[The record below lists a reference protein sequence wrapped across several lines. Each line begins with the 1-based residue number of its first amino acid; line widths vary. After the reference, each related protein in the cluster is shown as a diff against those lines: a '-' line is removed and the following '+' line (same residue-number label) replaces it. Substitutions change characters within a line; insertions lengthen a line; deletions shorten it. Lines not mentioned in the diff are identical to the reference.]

1 MKFLSAFFKK
11 IQLFQSAPTQFTI
24 FISLY
29 VAFLFLG
36 AYYFPTTITTILILP
51 FIMISAYRWKIVGG
65 IISSIWSVILMVF
78 SSVTH
83 HHTFLQDLIVSL
95 SSYLVIGL
103 LLVILYNYFESQDLK
118 LKESKTLYRQLFEQ
132 VNDVILIVDNEGKIV
147 NCNNVACN
155 LIGYSCNQL
164 LSKNIKEFIVPR
176 PEQMNQLENMDP
188 QLGEWSLRDTQGH
201 EILFEVTITK
211 LQNGLFLGTGR
222 DITVKKQMEEALQS
236 EWKRA
241 QTYLELVQVI
251 IVALDNQGRVA
262 LINRKGREIL
272 GFESEEIIGKNWF
285 DYFIPKSIRDSTRL
299 YFENIISGEIQSFEK
314 HENYIVNKA
323 GKEILIA
330 WQNTFLYDN
339 TGKIIGTLSAGE
351 DITERKRTE
360 NQITEQI
367 NTLEVLYKL
376 SNEFT
381 KTLNLKERAN
391 EIVQTCVERFGVC
404 LAWLAQVEPGG
415 RVKIIAQYPLEHSY
429 PQQIKIRWDETPEGQ
444 GPSGRAIRSGT
455 YQIVEE
461 STTDPSFTPWKV
473 QAMQAGFV
481 TSAAFPLISRGRTF
495 GTLNLYSKTPGFF
508 HPERLELF
516 QTIAHHAASSLEN
529 ARLFEETEQRL
540 KHIQVLHTIDMAIS
554 GSSEPMLAQKVAL
567 EQIVQRLEVD
577 AASLLRYDP
586 QQQTLVYATG
596 IGFRT
601 PAIEKTSLKLG
612 DAFAGQAALER
623 QIIFIPKVSEHSIY
637 YQTKLFQDE
646 GFVSYYAVP
655 LLAKGRLFGILEIFN
670 RTLRIGNEEWCDFLR
685 SLAENV
691 VIAIEK
697 EELLYNLEK
706 TNALLIETYDATI
719 EGWAYALDLKDRE
732 TENHSKR
739 VTELTL
745 KIAREMGIEEK
756 DLVHIRRG
764 ALLHDIG
771 KMGIHDSILFKPG
784 KLTKEEWKIMRM
796 HPVYAYEM
804 LSPIQYLHSAID
816 IPYCHHERW
825 DGSGYPRGL
834 KGEAIPLSARIFAV
848 ADNFDALTSKRP
860 YRDAWPVKE
869 ALDYIRKQNGKMFD
883 PRVVEVFFH
892 LDEIKILHKEKPST

>member
-1 MKFLSAFFKK
+1 MKLLSSLFKK
-11 IQLFQSAPTQFTI
+11 IQLSQVTPTLFTI

-29 VAFLFLG
+29 AVFLLLG
-36 AYYFPTTITTILILP
+36 AYYFLTTITIIIILP
-51 FIMISAYRWKIVGG
+51 FIMISAYRWEVIGG
-65 IISSIWSVILMVF
+65 ILSSIWSVILVIF

-83 HHTFLQDLIVSL
+83 HHTLLQDLIVSL

-103 LLVILYNYFESQDLK
+103 MLVILYNYFESQNLK
-118 LKESKTLYRQLFEQ
+118 LKESENLYRQLFEQ
-132 VNDVILIVDNEGKIV
+132 ANDAILIVDNEGKIV
-147 NCNNVACN
+147 NCNNVASN
-155 LIGYSCNQL
+155 LIGYSRNQL
-164 LSKNIKEFIVPR
+164 MSKNLKEFIIPR
-176 PEQMNQLENMDP
+176 PEQINQLENVDP
-188 QLGEWSLRDTQGH
+188 QSGEWSLRDTKGR

-211 LQNGLFLGTGR
+211 IQNGLFLGTGR
-222 DITVKKQMEEALQS
+222 DITMKKQMEEALQS

-251 IVALDNQGRVA
+251 IVALDNQGRVT

-272 GFESEEIIGKNWF
+272 GFEAEEIIGKNWYDF
-285 DYFIPKSIRDSTRL
+285 FIPKSIRDSLRL
-299 YFENIISGEIQSFEK
+299 YFKNIISGEMKPFNQ
-314 HENYIVNKA
+314 HENNIINKA
-323 GKEILIA
+323 NEEILVS

-339 TGKIIGTLSAGE
+339 TGKIIGVLSAGE
-351 DITERKRTE
+351 DITEQRKSE
-360 NQITEQI
+360 NQIKEQV
-367 NTLEVLYKL
+367 NTLSVLFDL
-376 SNEFT
+376 SQQFT
-381 KTLNLKERAN
+381 LTLNLKEKAD

-404 LAWLAQVEPGG
+404 LAWLAQAESGG
-415 RVKIIAQYPLEHSY
+415 RIKIIAQYPLEHPY
-429 PQQIKIRWDETPEGQ
+429 PKQIKIRWDETPEGQ

-461 STTDPSFTPWKV
+461 STTDPSFTPWKE

-540 KHIQVLHTIDMAIS
+540 KHIQALRTIDMAIS
-554 GSSEPMLAQKVAL
+554 GSSEPILAQKVAL

-586 QQQTLVYATG
+586 QQQTLVCAAG

-601 PAIEKTSLKLG
+601 SDIEKTSLKLG

-623 QIIFIPKVSEHSIY
+623 QIISVPNVSEHSTY
-637 YQTKLFQDE
+637 YQTKLFRDE
-646 GFVSYYAVP
+646 SFVSYYAVP
-655 LLAKGRLFGILEIFN
+655 LLAKGRLFGVLEIFN
-670 RTLRIGNEEWCDFLR
+670 RSLHIGNEEWYDFLR
-685 SLAENV
+685 SLAEQV
-691 VIAIEK
+691 VIAVEK
-697 EELLYNLEK
+697 EELVYNLEK

-784 KLTKEEWKIMRM
+784 KLTNEEWEIMRK
-796 HPVYAYEM
+796 HPIYAYEM
-804 LSPIQYLHSAID
+804 LSPIQYLHPAID

-848 ADNFDALTSKRP
+848 ADNFDALTSNRP
-860 YRDAWPVKE
+860 YRDAWPVKK
-869 ALDYIRKQNGKMFD
+869 ALDYIRKQSGKMFD
-883 PRVVEVFFH
+883 PRVVEIFLHSDTV
-892 LDEIKILHKEKPST
+892 KILHKEKSST

>member
-1 MKFLSAFFKK
+1 MKFLSALFKK
-11 IQLFQSAPTQFTI
+11 IQFIQVAPTQFTI

-29 VAFLFLG
+29 AVFLFLG
-36 AYYFPTTITTILILP
+36 AYYFSTTITIIIILP
-51 FIMISAYRWKIVGG
+51 FIMISAYRWKVIGG
-65 IISSIWSVILMVF
+65 ILAGIWSVILIIF
-78 SSVTH
+78 SSATH
-83 HHTFLQDLIVSL
+83 HHTYFQDLIVSL
-95 SSYLVIGL
+95 SSYLAIGL
-103 LLVILYNYFESQDLK
+103 LLVILYNYFESQNLK
-118 LKESKTLYRQLFEQ
+118 LKESENLYRQLFEQ
-132 VNDVILIVDNEGKIV
+132 ANDAILIVDNEGNIV
-147 NCNNVACN
+147 NCNNVASN
-155 LIGYSCNQL
+155 LIGYSRNQL
-164 LSKNIKEFIVPR
+164 LSKNLKEFIIPC
-176 PEQMNQLENMDP
+176 PEQINQIENVDP
-188 QLGEWSLRDTQGH
+188 QSGEWSLRDTKGR

-222 DITVKKQMEEALQS
+222 DITMKKQMEEALQS

-251 IVALDNQGRVA
+251 IVALDNQGRVT

-272 GFESEEIIGKNWF
+272 GFEAEEIIGKNWF
-285 DYFIPKSIRDSTRL
+285 DFFIPKSIRDSLRL
-299 YFENIISGEIQSFEK
+299 YFKNIISGEIKPFNQ
-314 HENYIVNKA
+314 HENNIINKA
-323 GKEILIA
+323 NEEILIS
-330 WQNTFLYDN
+330 WQNTYLYDN
-339 TGKIIGTLSAGE
+339 TGNIIGILSAGE
-351 DITERKRTE
+351 DITEQRKSE
-360 NQITEQI
+360 NQIKEQV
-367 NTLEVLYKL
+367 NTLSVLFDL
-376 SNEFT
+376 SQQFT
-381 KTLNLKERAN
+381 LTLNLKERAD
-391 EIVQTCVERFGVC
+391 EIMQTCVERFGVC
-404 LAWLAQVEPGG
+404 LAWLAQAEPGG
-415 RVKIIAQYPLEHSY
+415 RIKIIAQYPLEHSY
-429 PQQIKIRWDETPEGQ
+429 PQQIKIRWDETPEEQ

-461 STTDPSFTPWKV
+461 STTDPSFAPWKE
-473 QAMQAGFV
+473 QAKQAGFI

-516 QTIAHHAASSLEN
+516 QTIAHYATSSLEN

-540 KHIQVLHTIDMAIS
+540 KHIQALRTIDMAIS
-554 GSSEPMLAQKVAL
+554 GSSEPMLAQKIAL

-577 AASLLRYDP
+577 AAALLRFDP
-586 QQQTLVYATG
+586 QRQTLIYAAG

-612 DAFAGQAALER
+612 DTFAGQAALER
-623 QIIFIPKVSEHSIY
+623 QIISIPNVSDHNTY
-637 YQTKLFQDE
+637 YQTQLFRNE
-646 GFVSYYAVP
+646 SFVSYYAVP
-655 LLAKGRLFGILEIFN
+655 LLAKGRLFGVLEIFN
-670 RTLRIGNEEWCDFLR
+670 RSLHIGNEEWYDFLR
-685 SLAENV
+685 SLVEQV
-691 VIAIEK
+691 VIAIDK

-784 KLTKEEWKIMRM
+784 KLTNEEWEIMRK
-796 HPVYAYEM
+796 HPIYAYEM
-804 LSPIQYLHSAID
+804 LSPIQYLHPAID

-848 ADNFDALTSKRP
+848 ADNFDALTSNRP
-860 YRDAWPVKE
+860 YRDAWPVKK
-869 ALDYIRKQNGKMFD
+869 ALDYIRKQSGKMFD
-883 PRVVEVFFH
+883 PRVVEIFLHSDTV
-892 LDEIKILHKEKPST
+892 KILHKEKSST